1 MELISGLITIVL
13 LVLVPG
19 LAYGQSPKSILKS
32 CSESVRDA
40 VRAGAEG
47 GAWST
52 VTGCASYHR
61 GDFVL
66 RLDESRIS
74 QWQRQMDEIRLASRG
89 RPRLR
94 ADKAS
99 AGTAGRMWRGTGP
112 NIAYAFAHARGVVT
126 AGAGLHPDVLRSVR
140 PWLRGGYLD
149 GSGHGD
155 PADNKHG
162 TLARIVLSPP
172 VLPHTP
178 FRQTHI
184 KPSYSRQT
192 GPRAREGLEASPAS
206 VILWEHNP
214 NEFAR
219 SFITASRSCFRTNL
233 PGHHPADL
241 VAPPVL
247 LPTFKSVEERCI

>member
-61 GDFVL
+61 ADFVL
-66 RLDESRIS
+66 RLDETRIS
-74 QWQRQMDEIRLASRG
+74 QWQRQMDESRSPART

-94 ADKAS
+94 PGDVRAGAADQ
-99 AGTAGRMWRGTGP
+99 MWRATGP

-162 TLARIVLSPP
+162 TLACILLGPP

-178 FRQTHI
+178 FQTYI
-184 KPSYSRQT
+184 RPSYSRQT
-192 GPRAREGLEASPAS
+192 GPRAREGLEASLAS

-214 NEFAR
+214 TEFAR
-219 SFITASRSCFRTNL
+219 SFITASRSRFCTNL

>member
-40 VRAGAEG
+40 VRIGAEG

-52 VTGCASYHR
+52 VAGCASYHR
-61 GDFVL
+61 GDYVL
-66 RLDESRIS
+66 QLDESRIS
-74 QWQRQMDEIRLASRG
+74 QRQRQMDESRSAARS

-94 ADKAS
+94 PGDVRAGAAD
-99 AGTAGRMWRGTGP
+99 RMWRGTDP
-112 NIAYAFAHARGVVT
+112 NIAYAFAHARGAVT

-162 TLARIVLSPP
+162 TLAYLLLSPP

-178 FRQTHI
+178 FFQTYI

-192 GPRAREGLEASPAS
+192 GPRAREGLETSPAR

-247 LPTFKSVEERCI
+247 LPTLKSVEERCI

>member
-52 VTGCASYHR
+52 VTGCAFYCQ
-61 GDFVL
+61 GDFVF

-99 AGTAGRMWRGTGP
+99 AGTADRMWRGTGP
-112 NIAYAFAHARGVVT
+112 NIAYAFAHAGGVVT

-149 GSGHGD
+149 GSGTEIL
-155 PADNKHG
+155 PITSTARW
-162 TLARIVLSPP
+162 LASFLAHPSSLI
-172 VLPHTP
+172 LP
-178 FRQTHI
+178 FF
-184 KPSYSRQT
+184 K
-192 GPRAREGLEASPAS
+192 
-206 VILWEHNP
+206 
-214 NEFAR
+214 
-219 SFITASRSCFRTNL
+219 RT
-233 PGHHPADL
+233 
-241 VAPPVL
+241 
-247 LPTFKSVEERCI
+247 